1 MSLANDLLMLEFGG
15 ESDLEQGQHLWPMCD
30 YTVLIHQ
37 EEFTYV
43 LAD

>member
-1 MSLANDLLMLEFGG
+1 MLEFGG
-15 ESDLEQGQHLWPMCD
+15 EPDLEQWKHLWPMCD
-30 YTVLIHQ
+30 YTVLIDQ